1 MNSNRGI
8 HLHRLFAS
16 FPCQMA
22 RHDTARHTKIEEK
35 PLCDV
40 EMKVFADKKIP
51 KMPAWNEKFG
61 VLPLKVLCR

>member
-1 MNSNRGI
+1 MNSSRGI
-8 HLHRLFAS
+8 HLHRLFAC

-22 RHDTARHTKIEEK
+22 RHETARHTKIEEK

-40 EMKVFADKKIP
+40 EMKVFADEKKP
-51 KMPAWNEKFG
+51 KMPTLSEKFG